1 MAPVIAALDD
11 EADILEL
18 LKVSLQKAGY
28 RFEGFQEAD
37 DLFRYLA
44 RERPALLIL
53 DLMLP
58 ETDGLEVCRQIR
70 RSDSLAGMPVIML
83 TAKGDEADKIVGL
96 ELGADDY
103 VTKPFSV
110 KELVAR
116 IHAVLR
122 RPAGGEAARRIAL
135 GPLVIDLDKFEAA
148 VEGERIELTATE
160 FKILQLLAS
169 KPGRVFTRDQILDHL
184 WGDEKAVIDRTV
196 DVHIRNLQ
204 GEAGTGG
211 LPGQEH
217 PRCGIQGRRMKKTL
231 FLRIFLGY
239 ASVIVLLA
247 AAVTLFAPP
256 AMRTHHI
263 AERASSLERMARL
276 LEGQVA
282 PFLSGGGPGDLGR
295 PGRALRP

>member
-18 LKVSLQKAGY
+18 LKVNLQKAGY

-44 RERPALLIL
+44 RETPSLILL

-70 RSDSLAGMPVIML
+70 RSENLGGVPVIML
-83 TAKGDEADKIVGL
+83 TAKGDESDKVVGL

-122 RPAGGEAARRIAL
+122 RPGGGQVGPRIVV
-135 GPLVIDLDKFEAA
+135 GPLVIDLDKFEVTSGGAK
-148 VEGERIELTATE
+148 VELTTTE

-169 KPGRVFTRDQILDHL
+169 RKGRVFSRDQILDFL
-184 WGDEKAVIDRTV
+184 WGSEKAVIDRTV
-196 DVHIRNLQ
+196 DVHIRNLREKL
-204 GEAGTGG
+204 GEAASLVKNIRGV
-211 LPGQEH
+211 
-217 PRCGIQGRRMKKTL
+217 
-231 FLRIFLGY
+231 GY
-239 ASVIVLLA
+239 KI
-247 AAVTLFAPP
+247 
-256 AMRTHHI
+256 
-263 AERASSLERMARL
+263 EE
-276 LEGQVA
+276 
-282 PFLSGGGPGDLGR
+282 
-295 PGRALRP
+295 